1 MTKTETLTSGR
12 SDGNNGMHAVRGTAI
27 VCFAAVII
35 GDIVL
40 LYPSLKNGLQK
51 HMQLPII
58 MEIISWVILAYG
70 IIWIWRHK
78 KGWATL
84 KSKLVVFGLFGLYVL
99 YSVLLYSQFQAVYG
113 GFFSQESV
121 AGAMVAVRLVLVLI
135 GITAGIPTIPKI
147 DSREYSRRLRE
158 KALQQEANWAKESVK
173 GARRDLQAT
182 VDKLRNSLTPEEMQ
196 ALVEELRGC
205 ESDVKNKNDPDAVK
219 PADSVS
225 LNGVTTKDVHEGW
238 GGGM

>member
-1 MTKTETLTSGR
+1 MTKTGTLTSGR

-35 GDIVL
+35 GDIIL

-51 HMQLPII
+51 YMQLPII
-58 MEIISWVILAYG
+58 LEIISWVILVYG

-196 ALVEELRGC
+196 ALVKELRGC

-219 PADSVS
+219 PADSVP

>member
-1 MTKTETLTSGR
+1 M
-12 SDGNNGMHAVRGTAI
+12 
-27 VCFAAVII
+27 
-35 GDIVL
+35 
-40 LYPSLKNGLQK
+40 
-51 HMQLPII
+51 
-58 MEIISWVILAYG
+58 
-70 IIWIWRHK
+70 
-78 KGWATL
+78 
-84 KSKLVVFGLFGLYVL
+84 VFGLFGLYVL
-99 YSVLLYSQFQAVYG
+99 YSVLLYSQFQAAYG

-121 AGAMVAVRLVLVLI
+121 AGAMVAVKLVLVLI

-196 ALVEELRGC
+196 ALVEELQ
-205 ESDVKNKNDPDAVK
+205 SDAAVIK
-219 PADSVS
+219 SENGTTKAKTTDSVS
-225 LNGVTTKDVHEGW
+225 KNNVTTEDVHQGW